1 MQVYYVYEKS
11 PKKCRE
17 LVEVVNE
24 LKACLDQSEMPQQGG
39 SRPLCACGTRF
50 VAHKAA
56 ALGRLIE
63 HFGAYIA
70 HLIALSED
78 SAVRSVDRQKLKGYI
93 LKWHNSKV
101 ILACAFFHDLLHPV
115 ASLSKVL
122 QEDELCVVRAIEVI
136 MKTKKALERVKS
148 SPFEDLP
155 TVKKVLARVKEEDG
169 LVTYQGQDI
178 IKHEEGL
185 KAHYTQWVDSVE
197 SCRSKD
203 WKKRYIRERK
213 PRFYTRL
220 QVPEE
225 QRSPCDVT

>member
-1 MQVYYVYEKS
+1 MWHQV
-11 PKKCRE
+11 
-17 LVEVVNE
+17 
-24 LKACLDQSEMPQQGG
+24 
-39 SRPLCACGTRF
+39 CGTQSSCFR
-50 VAHKAA
+50 
-56 ALGRLIE
+56 E

-136 MKTKKALERVKS
+136 MKTKKAQERVKS

-178 IKHEEGL
+178 KKHEEGLTFL

-197 SCRSKD
+197 SCLQNRVKTGEVELLSHAITILATHG
-203 WKKRYIRERK
+203 WERTST
-213 PRFYTRL
+213 PSFAYTAL
-220 QVPEE
+220 GAVTQCFATPLESAGVDLSQV
-225 QRSPCDVT
+225 